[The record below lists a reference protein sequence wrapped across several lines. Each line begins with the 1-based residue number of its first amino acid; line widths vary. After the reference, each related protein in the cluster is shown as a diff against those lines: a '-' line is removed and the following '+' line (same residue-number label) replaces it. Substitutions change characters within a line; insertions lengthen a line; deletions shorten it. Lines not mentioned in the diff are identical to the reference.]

1 MKVYKGS
8 ENRGMDRACP
18 VGRNNLTHQPLWFL
32 SRGGGRSLGFVK
44 EIFPESAW
52 YVVQGGIRQSRGP
65 ALSLVFVVCVC
76 AHGEGGEH
84 VRNSNGVLT
93 GSGINQLALI
103 VSTTNHSF
111 THMPT
116 SPSPPTTRHTYCT
129 AL

>member
-1 MKVYKGS
+1 MKGYKGS

-52 YVVQGGIRQSRGP
+52 YVVQGGYGRVEGRP

-76 AHGEGGEH
+76 
-84 VRNSNGVLT
+84 VRTVKVANTLETVMG
-93 GSGINQLALI
+93 
-103 VSTTNHSF
+103 
-111 THMPT
+111 
-116 SPSPPTTRHTYCT
+116 C
-129 AL
+129 